1 MVVLVMAS
9 LVTLLICASLAIDVG
24 YICALTAEQQNN
36 ADAAALGGACEL
48 RVADTDVAR
57 DRALQLL
64 ALNQVPQKYLSVDDQ
79 IIEFGWWDTV
89 TQTFY
94 PVDNPDDAFAVR
106 VRAARNNANL
116 FFAQVMGHHTTDVSR
131 SAVALG
137 SKPCGGIWGLEG
149 IKFGSIQTDS
159 FDSTTGTY
167 SAATAGHHGN
177 LCSGRGIEGDGSFV
191 VNGDVMT
198 GYGYQ
203 LLIDGVSGQITG
215 LTTST
220 VPEVTP
226 PPYGFGNVAYAN
238 DNTMI
243 GLTDSGASPWGRG
256 VLNLSFGSR
265 DNLTL
270 PGGTYHLNSITLSGG
285 ATIRFTGPATVYVVG
300 DIKAAGGALLNSSQ
314 DAGNLSIISRG
325 KEVRFG
331 GGVDFYGSILAPLA
345 EVTMSGNSEYYGAL
359 VGRVLKLNGNFT
371 VHVDESL
378 PLNKP
383 WFEAPPPILVQ

>member
-1 MVVLVMAS
+1 M
-9 LVTLLICASLAIDVG
+9 CAALAVDVG

-57 DRALQLL
+57 DRALELL
-64 ALNQVPQKYLSVDDQ
+64 ALNQVPQKYLSLDDQ

-89 TQTFY
+89 TQTFNE
-94 PVDNPDDAFAVR
+94 VDDLDDAFAVR

-149 IKFGSIQTDS
+149 IRFGSIQTDS
-159 FDSTTGTY
+159 FDSTEGTY
-167 SAATAGHHGN
+167 GRATAGHQGN
-177 LCSGRGIEGDGSFV
+177 LCSGRGIEGDGSFLV
-191 VNGDVMT
+191 DGDVMT

-203 LLIDGVSGQITG
+203 LLIDGISGQITG

-220 VPEVTP
+220 IPEVTP
-226 PPYGFGNVAYAN
+226 PPYDFGSAAVINNNA
-238 DNTMI
+238 TI
-243 GLTDSGASPWGRG
+243 GLTDGGRLPWGRG
-256 VLNLSFGSR
+256 TLNLSFGSR

-270 PGGTYHLNSITLSGG
+270 GGGTYYFNSITLTGG
-285 ATIRFTGPATVYVVG
+285 AKITVTAPATFYVVG
-300 DIKAAGGALLNSSQ
+300 NISASGGSLLNSSQ
-314 DAGNLSIISRG
+314 DPGDLSIISTG
-325 KEVRFG
+325 KEVKFG

-345 EVTMSGNSEYYGAL
+345 EVTLSGNAEYFGAL
-359 VGRVLKLNGNFT
+359 VGRVLTLNGNT
-371 VHVDESL
+371 TIHVDESL
-378 PLNKP
+378 PLNQP